1 VLAGMEGWGWSVVGR
16 KEWGGRGGKARAG
29 AGSGDVNVL
38 GVRKKRKVEG
48 EVGGAVPAQAERGG
62 GVRPN
67 VLGAGLVRKKAKVEE
82 GGTGAAQGGEW
93 D

>member
-1 VLAGMEGWGWSVVGR
+1 MLAGMEGWGWSVVGR
-16 KEWGGRGGKARAG
+16 KEWGGRGGEAG

-48 EVGGAVPAQAERGG
+48 EADGAVPVEQAERGG
-62 GVRPN
+62 GVQPN

-82 GGTGAAQGGEW
+82 GGAGATQGGGEW
-93 D
+93 G